1 MEIDDADPTEFTDI
15 YSAGFS
21 YGIGLTYSF

>member
-1 MEIDDADPTEFTDI
+1 MEIDDADPTETTGI

-21 YGIGLTYSF
+21 YGLGLTYSF